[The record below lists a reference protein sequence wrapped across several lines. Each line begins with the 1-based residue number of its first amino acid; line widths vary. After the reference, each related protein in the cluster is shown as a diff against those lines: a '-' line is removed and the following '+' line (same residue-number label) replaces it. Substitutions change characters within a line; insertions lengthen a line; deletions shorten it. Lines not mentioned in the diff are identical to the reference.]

1 MLVAVGWMV
10 LGQMPSLSS
19 SSPKVKIS
27 MMALTVNVT
36 SNRASVN
43 CEIHFKND
51 GQREAEAEL
60 TFPLPE
66 GVGVSRYYLDVNGAM
81 R

>member
-1 MLVAVGWMV
+1 MTKVSCVFVFCLMWIAF
-10 LGQMPSLSS
+10 GQMPSLSS

-27 MMALTVNVT
+27 LMALTVNVT

-51 GQREAEAEL
+51 GQREAEA
-60 TFPLPE
+60 
-66 GVGVSRYYLDVNGAM
+66 
-81 R
+81 